1 MKDAFGKL
9 AKLIRNL
16 VTIDARLDELRNDV
30 AELKSAFDK
39 LESRLD
45 LVNLRV
51 DKIYEL
57 LLKMNNRK

>member
-1 MKDAFGKL
+1 MKDVFSKL
-9 AKLIRNL
+9 AKLIKNL
-16 VTIDARLDELRNDV
+16 ITIDTRLEELRKDIT
-30 AELKSAFDK
+30 ELKSSFDK

>member
-1 MKDAFGKL
+1 MTIFDKL
-9 AKLIRNL
+9 TKLIKNL
-16 VTIDARLDELRNDV
+16 ITIDTRLEELRNDV
-30 AELKSAFDK
+30 AELKSSLNK

-57 LLKMNNRK
+57 LLKMNNRR

>member
-1 MKDAFGKL
+1 MKDVFSKL
-9 AKLIRNL
+9 AKLIKSL
-16 VTIDARLDELRNDV
+16 ITIDTRLDELRKDMI
-30 AELKSAFDK
+30 ELKSAFDK

>member
-1 MKDAFGKL
+1 MTIFDKL
-9 AKLIRNL
+9 AKLIKNL
-16 VTIDARLDELRNDV
+16 ITIDTRLNELRNDV
-30 AELKSAFDK
+30 AELKSSLNK